1 MNPHETCEFPEDM
14 ETVGGKCL
22 IFDAY
27 GNCEEHE
34 AFGLLLIIEIHR
46 SEMEYARK
54 NGGEKL
60 LAKLKKAGCYP
71 YSDLERA
78 AVA

>member
-1 MNPHETCEFPEDM
+1 M

-27 GNCEEHE
+27 GLDGEHKD
-34 AFGLLLIIEIHR
+34 FGLLVVIEVHR
-46 SEMEYARK
+46 SEMEYAREY
-54 NGGEKL
+54 GGKKL
-60 LAKLKKAGCYP
+60 LDKLKIAGYYP
-71 YSDLERA
+71 YSDLERP